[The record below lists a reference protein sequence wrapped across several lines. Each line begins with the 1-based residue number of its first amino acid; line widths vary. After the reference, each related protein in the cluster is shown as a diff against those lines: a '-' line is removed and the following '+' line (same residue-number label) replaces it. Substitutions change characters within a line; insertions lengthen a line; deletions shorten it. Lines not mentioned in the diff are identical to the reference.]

1 MDFLEHYKQYVA
13 ELIQALEAEK
23 TKSKSYLSIF
33 CVNKQK
39 AHRKCPIIK
48 KTWSKIFKAE
58 RKLLDMLIYRK
69 MSLKIKNVDT
79 LVSDLPRN
87 TGKIYQ
93 KYLNCPLKN
102 PGPNALENI
111 ILLHKM
117 INQNY
122 QTLVDIIN
130 IQI

>member
-1 MDFLEHYKQYVA
+1 MDSLEHVKQYVA
-13 ELIQALEAEK
+13 ELIQDLDAEK
-23 TKSKSYLSIF
+23 SKSKSYLSIF
-33 CVNKQK
+33 CINKQK
-39 AHRKCPIIK
+39 ADRKCPLIK

-69 MSLKIKNVDT
+69 MSLKIKNVDS

-87 TGKIYQ
+87 AGKIYLQ
-93 KYLNCPLKN
+93 YLNCPLKN
-102 PGPNALENI
+102 PGPNALENVI
-111 ILLHKM
+111 ILHKM

-130 IQI
+130 LQK